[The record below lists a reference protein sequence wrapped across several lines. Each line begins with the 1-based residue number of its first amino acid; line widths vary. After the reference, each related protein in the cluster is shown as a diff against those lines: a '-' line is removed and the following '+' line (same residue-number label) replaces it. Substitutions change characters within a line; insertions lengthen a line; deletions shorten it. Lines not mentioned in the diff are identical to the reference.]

1 MARESVPEFLNNMLA
16 LMVSLSKLFT
26 KFQIFFAATPKRN
39 TTVDS
44 SKYVV
49 LAGAVIAIPI
59 TAVGLAGKGRF
70 RAVPL
75 INGWRLNCNE

>member
-39 TTVDS
+39 TTVDFPNTS
-44 SKYVV
+44 QSQGYCSRFPLMLWASPASVD
-49 LAGAVIAIPI
+49 LARCPCSM
-59 TAVGLAGKGRF
+59 VG
-70 RAVPL
+70 
-75 INGWRLNCNE
+75 C